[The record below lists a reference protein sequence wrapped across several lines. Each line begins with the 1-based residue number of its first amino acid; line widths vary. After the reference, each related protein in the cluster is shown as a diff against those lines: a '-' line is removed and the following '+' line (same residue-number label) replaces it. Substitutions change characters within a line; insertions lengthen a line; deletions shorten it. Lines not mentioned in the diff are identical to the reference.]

1 MNQRK
6 RRSSKSAVRPYH
18 AVLLLCLLCCVT
30 MLQAQPTVIYVGHLN
45 QDQYAD
51 TVTGKIYGGAF
62 TRLPD
67 MIIWGKDHINPQPPV
82 GPPITHFIYP
92 SYPHFAGSVSFLELN
107 PNDTLADMLFFL
119 WGQNDTNGVQ
129 PDTGRAVAIF
139 GQTALSA
146 MPVIDFRQ
154 IQSGFQATPFF
165 AQDVELGRH
174 LTEPAV
180 RDLSDIESYRLLP
193 IDVKVQG
200 TPPPPIVTHVD
211 DSVEVRIYPNP
222 SIYTATIEAAL
233 PAGNYTARVVA
244 VNGQV
249 YEEQSINL
257 DNSGTL
263 WRSIDVSRLVSGHYV
278 IQLMRSGQTVGSYP
292 FIIKR

>member
-1 MNQRK
+1 MSQRK
-6 RRSSKSAVRPYH
+6 RRSSKSTARPYYV
-18 AVLLLCLLCCVT
+18 VLLLCLLCCVA
-30 MLQAQPTVIYVGHLN
+30 MQAQPTVIYVGHLN

-82 GPPITHFIYP
+82 GPPTTHFIYP

-107 PNDTLADMLFFL
+107 PNDTLTDMLFFL
-119 WGQNDTNGVQ
+119 WGRTDTSGVQ

-139 GQTALSA
+139 GQSALST

-154 IQSGFQATPFF
+154 IQSGFQSVPFF
-165 AQDVELGRH
+165 AQDVQLGIH

-180 RDLSDIESYRLLP
+180 RDLSDIDSYLLLP
-193 IDVKVQG
+193 MDVKIQG
-200 TPPPPIVTHVD
+200 TPPPIVTHVD

-222 SIYTATIEAAL
+222 SVYTATIEAAL
-233 PAGNYTARVVA
+233 PAGNYTARVVGMS
-244 VNGQV
+244 GQV

-257 DNSGTL
+257 DGGGAL
-263 WRSIDVSRLVSGHYV
+263 WHNVDVSRLVSGHYV
-278 IQLMRSGQTVGSYP
+278 IQLMREGQPVGSYP
-292 FIIKR
+292 FIIRR